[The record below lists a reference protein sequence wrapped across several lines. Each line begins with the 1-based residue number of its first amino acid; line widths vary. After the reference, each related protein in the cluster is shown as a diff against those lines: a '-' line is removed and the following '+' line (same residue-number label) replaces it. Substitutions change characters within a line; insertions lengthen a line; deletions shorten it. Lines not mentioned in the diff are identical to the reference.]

1 MSIVKQFSVVRR
13 VGRVSAL
20 PEKSP
25 CRRFPKTILHR
36 ALSLVAFLPVAFF
49 SHGCWLL
56 GSSQPPAPQNPT
68 VPSRSFK
75 SHSVQENPEYQAA
88 VKGFSSG
95 DKAAALRS
103 LEALRRSPGLSTADL
118 AFLDRQIAICQG
130 KPTQNQATQ
139 SQGEKTGAAKM
150 IPRSGKPVV
159 GSGDCGPR
167 ALAIAA
173 KELGVKADLAG
184 LTKASGTT
192 VDGTTLEGLVKGAKS
207 IGLKAEGVQ
216 VDHDALTQL
225 PTPAIAWWEGNHFVA
240 VLKISENAF
249 TGEVSALIHDPN
261 QTKTESVK
269 LADLL
274 AKSAGIILTFKR

>member
-1 MSIVKQFSVVRR
+1 M
-13 VGRVSAL
+13 
-20 PEKSP
+20 
-25 CRRFPKTILHR
+25 
-36 ALSLVAFLPVAFF
+36 
-49 SHGCWLL
+49 
-56 GSSQPPAPQNPT
+56 
-68 VPSRSFK
+68 
-75 SHSVQENPEYQAA
+75 
-88 VKGFSSG
+88 
-95 DKAAALRS
+95 
-103 LEALRRSPGLSTADL
+103 
-118 AFLDRQIAICQG
+118 
-130 KPTQNQATQ
+130 
-139 SQGEKTGAAKM
+139 M

-216 VDHDALTQL
+216 VDRDALAQL

-261 QTKTESVK
+261 KTKTESVK

-274 AKSAGIILTFKR
+274 AKSGGIILTLKR

>member
-36 ALSLVAFLPVAFF
+36 TLSLVAFLPVAFF

-103 LEALRRSPGLSTADL
+103 LEALRRSPGLSAADL

-130 KPTQNQATQ
+130 KPSSKPNSPAPI
-139 SQGEKTGAAKM
+139 A
-150 IPRSGKPVV
+150 RSGKPVV

-173 KELGVKADLAG
+173 KELRVKADLAG

-192 VDGTTLEGLVKGAKS
+192 VDGTTLDGLVKGAKS
-207 IGLKAEGVQ
+207 IGLKATGLQ
-216 VDHDALTQL
+216 VDRGALAQL

-249 TGEVSALIHDPN
+249 TGEVSALIQDPDQIKPGN
-261 QTKTESVK
+261 VK

-274 AKSAGIILTFKR
+274 AKSGGILLTLKK